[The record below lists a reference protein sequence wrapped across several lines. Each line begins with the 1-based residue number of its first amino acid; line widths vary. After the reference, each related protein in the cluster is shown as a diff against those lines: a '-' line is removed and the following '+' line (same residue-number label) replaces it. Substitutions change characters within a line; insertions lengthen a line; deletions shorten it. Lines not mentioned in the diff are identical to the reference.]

1 MLRFL
6 VPAAAVALLSVA
18 PALAQPPF
26 KSSTVGPTP
35 GEQNSMHT
43 GTTASNGSSTIVTDE
58 NGTHPETYPG
68 FAVVNSA
75 SGSSAAAMHRH
86 HRHHRHAAVSE
97 PSAR

>member
-6 VPAAAVALLSVA
+6 VPAAAVVALSAA
-18 PALAQPPF
+18 PALAQF
-26 KSSTVGPTP
+26 STPGPTP

-58 NGTHPETYPG
+58 NGTHPEGYPG
-68 FAVVNSA
+68 HAVVNHA
-75 SGSSAAAMHRH
+75 SGSSNAVAQHRRH
-86 HRHHRHAAVSE
+86 HRRHVAASE

>member
-6 VPAAAVALLSVA
+6 VPAAALALLSVA
-18 PALAQPPF
+18 PALAQPAF

-43 GTTASNGSSTIVTDE
+43 GTTASNGSSTIVTDQ
-58 NGTHPETYPG
+58 NGTHPEGYPG

-75 SGSSAAAMHRH
+75 SGSGAATMHHRH
-86 HRHHRHAAVSE
+86 HHRHAAVSE